1 MAGNQRLET
10 KQFEATAAQY
20 DKVTGGCTRDVARQ
34 LLALPQLLSSS
45 PCSILDAGAAVI
57 LDSACG
63 TGIVAEEIL
72 ALQPN
77 ARIMAVDAGP
87 NMVQMA
93 ESKPSLAAAPNVTF
107 GVMPGEKLDFPDSTF
122 THSITNLGILFYK
135 SAADGAR
142 ELYRT
147 LKPGGVAVVT
157 SWSSIGYLEAIQAT
171 QEDAR
176 PHDEPFKLPVS
187 EEWLKPSH
195 VERVMKENG
204 GFPHVEM
211 LTRKAHFGAAT
222 KDELVDIMIAFL
234 KGILWSSLPED
245 GQEAFKEAVRRHFP
259 SRAVPYTMIDGR
271 PGFGYPLEA
280 IVAVCR
286 KD

>member
-1 MAGNQRLET
+1 MANNQQIET
-10 KQFEATAAQY
+10 KQFDAAAAQY
-20 DKVTGGCTRDVARQ
+20 DKVTGDCTRDVAKQ
-34 LLALPQLLSSS
+34 LLALPQLLASS
-45 PCSILDAGAAVI
+45 PCSILDAEAAVI

-77 ARIMAVDAGP
+77 ARIAAVDAGP
-87 NMVQMA
+87 KMVQMA
-93 ESKPSLAAAPNVTF
+93 QSKPSLAAPNVTF
-107 GVMPGEKLDFPDSTF
+107 GVMPGEKLDFPDDTF
-122 THSITNLGILFYK
+122 THSITNFGMLFYK

-157 SWSSIGYLEAIQAT
+157 SWSYIGYLEAIQAT
-171 QEDAR
+171 QQDAR
-176 PHDEPFKLPVS
+176 PQDEPFKLPAS
-187 EEWLKPSH
+187 EEWFDPSH
-195 VERVMKENG
+195 VEHVMKADG
-204 GFPHVEM
+204 GFQHVEI
-211 LTRKAHFGAAT
+211 LTCKAHFGAAT

-234 KGILWSSLPED
+234 RNILWSSLPED
-245 GQEAFKEAVRRHFP
+245 GQEAFKEAVKRHFP
-259 SRAVPYTMIDGR
+259 PRAVPFTMIDGR